1 MLRRGTVHRVTQPV
15 TTSELHPLRRVG
27 GPLLFV
33 TLGYF
38 VDVFDLLLFAVV
50 RVPSVRD
57 LGAGSDSVEVGALLQ
72 NAQLLGL
79 MIGGLVWGRL
89 GDRRGRR
96 AALYGSIALYSVA
109 NLANAFV
116 TTIPAYAVW
125 RFIAGFGLAGEL
137 GAGLTLMGEMV
148 DRRERGTA
156 TTLVA
161 TFGTLG
167 AVAAALVGEFVPW
180 RQAYAIGGFLGLALL
195 VLRVRL
201 HDSPMFTRT
210 RAASARAGDIRRLLG
225 TRERA
230 ARYLRAILIGAPIWF
245 TVGILIVFAPEFA
258 GALGV
263 QGEIAAGRTV
273 MVFYLGGA
281 IGDFACGLLSQ
292 RLRSR
297 RRAVAAFYALSV
309 PATLV
314 FLTGAADT
322 PVAFY
327 TLCGWLGFS
336 AGYWAVMVTMAVEQF
351 GTDLRATAA
360 TSVPTFVRASAVPMT
375 LAFLALRPTVG
386 MASAAGLI
394 GALAF
399 GIASWALWRQ
409 PETYGRDLD
418 FIEKDGAT
426 AIPSATSDACRS

>member
-1 MLRRGTVHRVTQPV
+1 M
-15 TTSELHPLRRVG
+15 
-27 GPLLFV
+27 
-33 TLGYF
+33 
-38 VDVFDLLLFAVV
+38 
-50 RVPSVRD
+50 
-57 LGAGSDSVEVGALLQ
+57 GALLQ

-96 AALYGSIALYSVA
+96 AALYGSIVLYSIA

-137 GAGLTLMGEMV
+137 GAGLTLVGEMV

-210 RAASARAGDIRRLLG
+210 RATSAHAGDIRRLLG

-245 TVGILIVFAPEFA
+245 
-258 GALGV
+258 
-263 QGEIAAGRTV
+263 
-273 MVFYLGGA
+273 
-281 IGDFACGLLSQ
+281 
-292 RLRSR
+292 
-297 RRAVAAFYALSV
+297 
-309 PATLV
+309 
-314 FLTGAADT
+314 
-322 PVAFY
+322 
-327 TLCGWLGFS
+327 
-336 AGYWAVMVTMAVEQF
+336 
-351 GTDLRATAA
+351 
-360 TSVPTFVRASAVPMT
+360 
-375 LAFLALRPTVG
+375 
-386 MASAAGLI
+386 
-394 GALAF
+394 
-399 GIASWALWRQ
+399 
-409 PETYGRDLD
+409 
-418 FIEKDGAT
+418 
-426 AIPSATSDACRS
+426 

>member
-1 MLRRGTVHRVTQPV
+1 MTRPV
-15 TTSELHPLRRVG
+15 ATAELHPLRRVG
-27 GPLLFV
+27 GPLLFI

-57 LGAGSDSVEVGALLQ
+57 LGAGGDPVEIGALLQ
-72 NAQLLGL
+72 NAQLLGVML
-79 MIGGLVWGRL
+79 GGLVWGRL

-96 AALYGSIALYSVA
+96 AALYGSIMLYSIA

-137 GAGLTLMGEMV
+137 GAGLTLVGEMV
-148 DRRERGTA
+148 ERRERGTA

-167 AVAAALVGEFVPW
+167 AAAAALVGELVPW
-180 RQAYAIGGFLGLALL
+180 RQAYAIGGVLGLALL
-195 VLRVRL
+195 LLRVRL
-201 HDSPMFTRT
+201 QDSPMFTRT
-210 RAASARAGDIRRLLG
+210 QATSARAGDFRLLLG
-225 TRERA
+225 TPERA
-230 ARYLRAILIGAPIWF
+230 ARYLRSILIGAPIWF

-258 GALGV
+258 RVLGV
-263 QGEIAAGRTV
+263 QGDVVVGRTV
-273 MVFYLGGA
+273 MVFYTCSA
-281 IGDFACGLLSQ
+281 VGDLACGLLSQ

-297 RRAVAAFYALSV
+297 RGAVAAFYALSV

-322 PVAFY
+322 PSAFY
-327 TLCGWLGFS
+327 ALCGWLGFS

-360 TSVPTFVRASAVPMT
+360 TSVPALVRASAVPMT
-375 LAFLALRPTVG
+375 LGFLALRPALG
-386 MASAAGLI
+386 MAFAAGLI

-399 GIASWALWRQ
+399 GLAAWALWRQ

-418 FIEKDGAT
+418 FVEDEVAG
-426 AIPSATSDACRS
+426 AIPSATSGACRS